1 MNTATVDE
9 GAITFNESH
18 SLLLRIW
25 HWTTLLVLTST
36 LVTVLLGS
44 TMFRTRNTIELVQEQ
59 LQEKGVVVTKDQ
71 ARAVAHE
78 YSDLLWMT
86 HKYIGYGLCFL
97 LLTRFF
103 IELVQPKEEK
113 LSQRI
118 RRVLSFNVTSAGEK
132 GDKRLYLVVKRR
144 YVVFYAWFLTMGITG
159 LGLAYEHAPYLED
172 IQDPIKAVHKFT
184 QYIIY
189 SFITLHLV
197 GVIASDAGKY

>member
-71 ARAVAHE
+71 ARAVAHD
-78 YSDLLWMT
+78 YSDLLWL
-86 HKYIGYGLCFL
+86 HNKSIVYVFAFS
-97 LLTRFF
+97 LLTMS
-103 IELVQPKEEK
+103 
-113 LSQRI
+113 SQ
-118 RRVLSFNVTSAGEK
+118 
-132 GDKRLYLVVKRR
+132 
-144 YVVFYAWFLTMGITG
+144 
-159 LGLAYEHAPYLED
+159 
-172 IQDPIKAVHKFT
+172 
-184 QYIIY
+184 
-189 SFITLHLV
+189 
-197 GVIASDAGKY
+197 